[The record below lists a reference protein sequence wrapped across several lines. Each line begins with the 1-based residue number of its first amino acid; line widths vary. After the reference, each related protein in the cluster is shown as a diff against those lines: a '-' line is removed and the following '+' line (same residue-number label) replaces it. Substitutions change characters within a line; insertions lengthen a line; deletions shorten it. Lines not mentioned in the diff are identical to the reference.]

1 MARQRFLFACAAAAT
16 SHEMHALIG
25 VAIYFGGGRR
35 SAANALASFD
45 EPAFTQPNVSL
56 YGAIATLRKRLA
68 RAQAER
74 DGCRA
79 AGDEQQYRK
88 ACALVQTLAEE
99 LEKREFAARGR
110 AMG

>member
-1 MARQRFLFACAAAAT
+1 MD
-16 SHEMHALIG
+16 ALIG
-25 VAIYFGGGRR
+25 VAIYFGRGRR
-35 SAANALASFD
+35 GAANALASLD
-45 EPAFTQPNVSL
+45 EPAFRRAPDVSL

-79 AGDEQQYRK
+79 AGDEALYRQ

-110 AMG
+110 VMG